1 MNFNT
6 QSSVSG
12 TQSVSSPISNFELLK
27 VGTPVIIFYDKS
39 AWLGINNDKIEQCDD
54 LDSFVRIITPVT
66 IDSTGVFAIC
76 DKTNEKKRFLFNKM
90 KIIDVASP
98 NQLKHKPTEHVE
110 SDEKTSFNEKVQLQG
125 KLEKVQDE
133 ISQLENE
140 RKKVELQDKC
150 EKLQKVELQAKLE
163 KVQDEINQLGN
174 ELENVELQAKVAEK
188 IEKAQQAH
196 LKKKKVQS
204 NQNFMNNNQN
214 YRLNITCNY
223 NAQKKVPTIEDI
235 KNFTV
240 LVNVQDMK
248 GNNIYIPNEDISTKA
263 IVCNEKFIKWMFDL
277 VSCTKT
283 FSNSLK
289 SKVYKALNNNLDNY
303 ININRLFSIFKED
316 IVNSFE
322 EISYNEFISYMV
334 KVELYK
340 SLYTI
345 CISLQ
350 EYFRY
355 KLYSPR
361 YTTHYFL
368 TEISSIDIYDEE
380 TKKNEDGNINSLSE
394 DKKGNDTD
402 EKYESVNMVDDIK
415 FKPIKQLDENEWE
428 KPTISCLENF
438 KYPNFYA
445 IQNPDINIEERY
457 HKKYVYKYNKSFIKE
472 LTSYI
477 TTEEIIYSKETLNK
491 SIEWLNNEYEK
502 FVDFD
507 DFIDIFKKDACER
520 FYIVSLKEQRLLY
533 KGLCNI
539 SQYIQICMYQ
549 FDYPRTIVSYVYNI
563 STNLNVQDMILEI
576 MLSVVNS
583 DPGSEG
589 ITNITDPI
597 FEKLIKYLEEND
609 NSFLPILIPLLSRHV
624 SMKDVYNKYRE
635 HIVTKIVRLSEMG
648 VGEYYSKFCDVK
660 NMLKDYI
667 NINYKNCIQKISV
680 NDVIKVKYND
690 KIRLIKILE
699 INLDNNS
706 LKIKEFTDGH
716 TVKSFLIDKLYI
728 SVNASNDYF
737 IKANKNMFNVE
748 PKKILI
754 SEVNNPQNSH
764 FDFNNL
770 VLCINKYEVLKD
782 SYQLYIHKDSET
794 GIKSLRARKIFNSEN
809 FHLVYL
815 DTDKNKLSKLKKIEK
830 NCLFFVKS
838 LKLERWIDIQH
849 SFNYDININNSYR
862 VRNINTNEYKE
873 LDEGTL
879 IFHISHTTEKNGHV
893 CFTNNITG
901 SKINIYDIKNVQMKH
916 NEKWK
921 DFLDLPPFV
930 FERTVAESQLIQFI
944 RESYCKF

>member
-6 QSSVSG
+6 SSSVSG

-76 DKTNEKKRFLFNKM
+76 DRTNEKKRFLFNKM

-98 NQLKHKPTEHVE
+98 NQLKHKPEVV
-110 SDEKTSFNEKVQLQG
+110 DPQPQVKLDEKVQLQDKVEKVKEELS
-125 KLEKVQDE
+125 KLE
-133 ISQLENE
+133 
-140 RKKVELQDKC
+140 
-150 EKLQKVELQAKLE
+150 
-163 KVQDEINQLGN
+163 N

-188 IEKAQQAH
+188 IEKAQQA
-196 LKKKKVQS
+196 LKRESKIPVLQKKVQ
-204 NQNFMNNNQN
+204 NINFMNNNQN

-322 EISYNEFISYMV
+322 EISKQDFINDIV

-345 CISLQ
+345 QLSLQ

-368 TEISSIDIYDEE
+368 TEISSIDIDDEE
-380 TKKNEDGNINSLSE
+380 TNEDGNINSLSE
-394 DKKGNDTD
+394 DKKSNDTD
-402 EKYESVNMVDDIK
+402 EKYEYVNMVDDIK

-491 SIEWLNNEYEK
+491 SIEWLNNEHEK

-507 DFIDIFKKDACER
+507 DFLDIFKKDACER

-576 MLSVVNS
+576 MLSVVN
-583 DPGSEG
+583 PGPENEG
-589 ITNITDPI
+589 ITHITDPI
-597 FEKLIKYLEEND
+597 FEKLIKYFEEND
-609 NSFLPILIPLLSRHV
+609 DSFLPVLLPLLTSNA
-624 SMKDVYNKYRE
+624 SIKDIYNKYRQS
-635 HIVTKIVRLSEMG
+635 IITIIQRDRSYIS
-648 VGEYYSKFCDVK
+648 EYYSKFCDVK

-667 NINYKNCIQKISV
+667 NINYKNCIKKISV
-680 NDVIKVKYND
+680 NDVIKVRYNC
-690 KIRLIKILE
+690 KFRTIQILE

-728 SVNASNDYF
+728 LVNPSTEYF
-737 IKANKNMFNVE
+737 IQANKNMF
-748 PKKILI
+748 
-754 SEVNNPQNSH
+754 
-764 FDFNNL
+764 
-770 VLCINKYEVLKD
+770 
-782 SYQLYIHKDSET
+782 T
-794 GIKSLRARKIFNSEN
+794 
-809 FHLVYL
+809 
-815 DTDKNKLSKLKKIEK
+815 
-830 NCLFFVKS
+830 
-838 LKLERWIDIQH
+838 
-849 SFNYDININNSYR
+849 
-862 VRNINTNEYKE
+862 
-873 LDEGTL
+873 
-879 IFHISHTTEKNGHV
+879 
-893 CFTNNITG
+893 
-901 SKINIYDIKNVQMKH
+901 
-916 NEKWK
+916 
-921 DFLDLPPFV
+921 
-930 FERTVAESQLIQFI
+930 
-944 RESYCKF
+944 